1 MNKRR
6 SLFFLLSFIFIVTS
20 CLTSCKEEGKV
31 ISKPE
36 EYKHVYEASE
46 DVIIRAIAQVFKDK
60 SGSATIQPGQN
71 KIESDS
77 VVQDGWRTKHSAQ
90 VKKLNWKECEVTLSV
105 ITEKKTESGW
115 EMRTLLE
122 KEQYDKFF
130 DAIDLQIYKE
140 MYKVQ

>member
-20 CLTSCKEEGKV
+20 CLTSCKEEGTV

-46 DVIIRAIAQVFKDK
+46 DIILRAIAQVFKDK
-60 SGSATIQPGQN
+60 SGSATIQHGQN

-77 VVQDGWRTKHSAQ
+77 VVQDGWRTKNTAQ

-105 ITEKKTESGW
+105 ITEKKTETGW
-115 EMRTLLE
+115 EMRSLLE